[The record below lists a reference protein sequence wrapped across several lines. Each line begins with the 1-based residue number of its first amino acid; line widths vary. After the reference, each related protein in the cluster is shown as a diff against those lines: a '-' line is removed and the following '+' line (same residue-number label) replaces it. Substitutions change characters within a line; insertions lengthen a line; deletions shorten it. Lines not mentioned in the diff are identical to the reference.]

1 MYIRHGRFCFFRHSP
16 RFARLCFILSLSWLV
31 FTLPVFSQS
40 LPSESAYQDTLRLQL
55 AQADS
60 MFLQNNL
67 ELLAQQYQVD
77 AARAAI
83 LQAKLWNNPNLS
95 ISQGL
100 YDPSDKKWFDLS
112 SSGETAVQLQQLILL
127 AGKRN
132 KQILIARD
140 QYQWNVYAFFDLMR
154 TLRYT
159 LHTDLFQLY
168 YAQQSINLYTYEIQS
183 FQRLVRVLN
192 EQYQKGFAAKKEV
205 LRLQAQLLDLQN
217 QLVSIQQQIA
227 DLEAEVGIL
236 LRAPRSYVIPEL
248 EADSLLSHLD
258 MQQYAL
264 TSLIDTALNN
274 RADLRMAEFNL
285 KMSQHNEQLQKALA
299 VPDLTLAVGYDKNGN
314 YVPNANLISAGFDIP
329 LFNRNQGNIQAARS
343 LVQYQQT
350 QFQQA
355 RDNIVSEVTNA
366 YQQALQAQRLYQSVD
381 TSFYPSFQHLLEE
394 VNLNYQHRNISMLE
408 LLDMYDAYKQ
418 AVLDYQNAQLNRL
431 QTWEKL
437 NYVIGRPIFH

>member
-1 MYIRHGRFCFFRHSP
+1 
-16 RFARLCFILSLSWLV
+16 
-31 FTLPVFSQS
+31 
-40 LPSESAYQDTLRLQL
+40 
-55 AQADS
+55 
-60 MFLQNNL
+60 
-67 ELLAQQYQVD
+67 
-77 AARAAI
+77 
-83 LQAKLWNNPNLS
+83 
-95 ISQGL
+95 
-100 YDPSDKKWFDLS
+100 
-112 SSGETAVQLQQLILL
+112 
-127 AGKRN
+127 
-132 KQILIARD
+132 
-140 QYQWNVYAFFDLMR
+140 
-154 TLRYT
+154 
-159 LHTDLFQLY
+159 
-168 YAQQSINLYTYEIQS
+168 
-183 FQRLVRVLN
+183 
-192 EQYQKGFAAKKEV
+192 
-205 LRLQAQLLDLQN
+205 
-217 QLVSIQQQIA
+217 
-227 DLEAEVGIL
+227 
-236 LRAPRSYVIPEL
+236 
-248 EADSLLSHLD
+248 

-264 TSLIDTALNN
+264 ASLIDTALNN

-299 VPDLTLAVGYDKNGN
+299 VPDLTLAVGYDKNGS